1 MRRPSHCRQPLRGRP
16 RTATYGAAPHR
27 PRDGDGCANTR
38 EVHDTPV
45 LTNPP
50 PSAQPIESP
59 QATPGPA
66 WQVETLLVAPGEP
79 GRLYALMKDSSGP
92 LWAFPASNVRLMI
105 SDDYA
110 VTWAPF
116 PGGLPV
122 PAACMVNVNLDYAAT
137 DALYAS
143 TCQGLYVWDVDG
155 KTWVKR
161 SDRLTDAV
169 AVAFGQPNNVW
180 AAAHG
185 DGVIRSTDGGR
196 TWQDA
201 STGLTTFGG
210 MANLGF
216 DPRQQHA
223 LRDHPAEVRR
233 QLPAPGHA
241 GRPLADDA
249 HAAGQ
254 CHHRDRHDD
263 RRRDRRALRDDPGPA
278 GRALAVAQSERR

>member
-1 MRRPSHCRQPLRGRP
+1 MSLQRLACLGLILLFAAACSGGEPPTPAPPPTAAATSSAAGMSPSPEAIRVP
-16 RTATYGAAPHR
+16 TAMPTVPATVTLPASSTPPTAPPTVAAATSTPEK
-27 PRDGDGCANTR
+27 PI
-38 EVHDTPV
+38 DTPV
-45 LTNPP
+45 PAEP
-50 PSAQPIESP
+50 SPSAQPFESP
-59 QATPGPA
+59 LATPGPA
-66 WQVETLLVAPGEP
+66 WQVETLLVEPGEP

-110 VTWAPF
+110 VMWAPF

-143 TCQGLYVWDVDG
+143 TCQGLYVWDVNG

-169 AVAFGQPNNVW
+169 AVAFGQPNTVW

-216 DPRQQHA
+216 DPRDNA
-223 LRDHPAEVRR
+223 TLYGIIRPKY
-233 QLPAPGHA
+233 A
-241 GRPLADDA
+241 G
-249 HAAGQ
+249 
-254 CHHRDRHDD
+254 
-263 RRRDRRALRDDPGPA
+263 
-278 GRALAVAQSERR
+278 S